1 MIIIY
6 LETNSIMAIAKGRN
20 KELEDLVYQSSD
32 KLKFVIPSICL
43 METLVAIEREDK
55 RSQSFS
61 QTLQIEMNEAKRN
74 KELSNSTSFVNYL
87 ESSLIDY
94 DDILTDFRNRFL
106 KILEY
111 LKNHGELI
119 EPRIEM
125 LESTLNTPLI
135 PGKNQKRDDFILQVI
150 LVHAQNNLSMSKVFF
165 SENTK
170 DFDNTNIQQVLAN
183 VGINY
188 FSKVSNLQRW
198 LSKSARKKQVM

>member
-20 KELEDLVYQSSD
+20 KELEDFVYQSSD

-125 LESTLNTPLI
+125 LESTLNAPLI

-198 LSKSARKKQVM
+198 LNEQ